1 MMGTMSPDEQELQS
15 LLGDLRQLAEEA
27 ALVSRFSGI
36 ETQLHA
42 WQQGDQMAGAEA
54 AEALEQ
60 LLGSVIELP
69 DLAQSVR
76 PKIEAQLR
84 RLPTT
89 WG

>member
-1 MMGTMSPDEQELQS
+1 MSADEPDLES
-15 LLGDLRQLAEEA
+15 LLGDLGRLSEEA
-27 ALVSRFSGI
+27 ALVSRFASVEGR
-36 ETQLHA
+36 LRA
-42 WQQGDQMAGAEA
+42 WKGGDQLAGAEA
-54 AEALEQ
+54 AGALEQ

-69 DLAQSVR
+69 DLAASVR

>member
-1 MMGTMSPDEQELQS
+1 MSPDEQELES
-15 LLGDLRQLAEEA
+15 LLGDLRRLSEEA
-27 ALVSRFSGI
+27 ALVSRFAGI
-36 ETQLHA
+36 EEELRA
-42 WQQGDQMAGAEA
+42 WKQGDQLAGAEA
-54 AEALEQ
+54 AKSLEQ

-69 DLAQSVR
+69 DLAGAVR